1 MQNETKWYQLSVKQ
15 TLEALEAD
23 NTGLTSS
30 EAKAR
35 LEKYGYNEL
44 PFKKP
49 STLMRFLRQFHDPL
63 VYILLGGSSHGK
75 ETCSYKET
83 ASGRNT
89 GLVPR

>member
-1 MQNETKWYQLSVKQ
+1 MQNETTWYQLSVEQ

-44 PFKKP
+44 AFKKP
-49 STLMRFLRQFHDPL
+49 STLMRLLRQFNNTL
-63 VYILLGGSSHGK
+63 VYVLLVAIC
-75 ETCSYKET
+75 TLRAT
-83 ASGRNT
+83 GRFLHT
-89 GLVPR
+89 